1 MSSIMVKIVHDKYQK
16 EVLDNGSYSD
26 SRDENYSS
34 AADSEEEL
42 WDEYED
48 EPYEQVSAPTV

>member
-1 MSSIMVKIVHDKYQK
+1 MSSIMVKIIHDKYQK
-16 EVLDNGSYSD
+16 EVLGNGSYSD
-26 SRDENYSS
+26 SGNENYSS

-48 EPYEQVSAPTV
+48 ESYEQASDPTV